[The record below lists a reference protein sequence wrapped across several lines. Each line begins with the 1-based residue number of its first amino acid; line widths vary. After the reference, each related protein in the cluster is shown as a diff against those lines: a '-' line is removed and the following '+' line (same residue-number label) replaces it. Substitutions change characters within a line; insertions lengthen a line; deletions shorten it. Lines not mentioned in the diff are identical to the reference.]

1 MVMFMLEDVPWCI
14 FKHKSDRQ
22 SIGNLHVE
30 EMIPNKKVDNIDY
43 LDPLPFGKV
52 VFVSED
58 FSKTVSNVQWNLVVG
73 EKTTKHYVAIE

>member
-1 MVMFMLEDVPWCI
+1 
-14 FKHKSDRQ
+14 
-22 SIGNLHVE
+22 
-30 EMIPNKKVDNIDY
+30 MIPNKKVDNIDY